1 MNSAGS
7 YFSITNHPSKTL
19 RWWYSHRGEID
30 MNPPYQ
36 RKGKL
41 WSVSDK
47 AYLVDSIINGFD
59 IPKLYLA
66 DFKHRD
72 SKLNS
77 KKLPYAIVDGKQR
90 FEAVV
95 DFFEGR
101 VVLNSDFVWRRNPK
115 LKLGGL
121 SFRDLERGHPD
132 IAEIFENEN
141 WDVMSVVS
149 DNEDD
154 INELF
159 VRLNRSKALTGS
171 EIRNAMVGPVSDVT
185 RTIADHS
192 FFKETIKFSTKRA
205 GDLNTAAKL
214 LLFEYRGATA
224 STKKVD
230 LDKFTKAEDI
240 IDERLEL
247 SGRRAINTLDSM
259 NEVFLPRDT
268 LLASSGLVPVYYWMV
283 RKLPEAMLVRLREF
297 LVEFEDRRKAN
308 RDLQRT
314 NPSAPSESIF
324 SRFDA
329 LNRSTNDQG
338 SHTGRLAILEQEF
351 ETWLD
356 SN

>member
-1 MNSAGS
+1 MNNPSG

-19 RWWYSHRGEID
+19 RWWYAHRDEID
-30 MNPPYQ
+30 MSPPYQ

-41 WSVSDK
+41 WSISDK

-59 IPKLYLA
+59 VPKLYLA

-72 SKLNS
+72 STLNS
-77 KKLPYAIVDGKQR
+77 KKLPYAIIDGKQR
-90 FEAVV
+90 FEAMV

-101 VVLNSDFVWRRNPK
+101 IVLNSDFILRKNPK

-121 SFRDLERGHPD
+121 SFKDLERGYPD
-132 IAEIFENEN
+132 IAEMFENEN

-185 RTIADHS
+185 RTVADHS
-192 FFKETIKFSTKRA
+192 FFNETIKFSTKRA

-214 LLFEYRGATA
+214 LLFEYRGSPT

-230 LDKFTKAEDI
+230 LDKFTQSKVIEP
-240 IDERLEL
+240 EKLEL
-247 SGRRAINTLDSM
+247 AGRRSITILNNM

-268 LLASSGLVPVYYWMV
+268 LLSSSGLIPVYYWLV
-283 RKLPEAMLVRLREF
+283 RNLLDKEFVRLREF
-297 LVEFEDRRKAN
+297 LVDFEIRRKKN
-308 RDLQRT
+308 RDNQRSDS
-314 NPSAPSESIF
+314 NASSETTF

-338 SHTGRLAILEQEF
+338 SHVGRIDILTSEF
-351 ETWLD
+351 REWL
-356 SN
+356 SKN

>member
-1 MNSAGS
+1 MDNSMG

-30 MNPPYQ
+30 MDPPYQ

-101 VVLNSDFVWRRNPK
+101 VVLNSDFVWRQNPK

-121 SFRDLERGHPD
+121 SFKDLERGHPE

-149 DNEDD
+149 DNEED

-214 LLFEYRGATA
+214 ILFEYRGAPM

-230 LDKFTKAEDI
+230 LDKFTQSKS
-240 IDERLEL
+240 IDSEKLEL
-247 SGRRAINTLDSM
+247 SGRRAINVLDDM
-259 NEVFLPRDT
+259 NEVFLPRDA
-268 LLASSGLVPVYYWMV
+268 LLSSSGLVPVYYWMV
-283 RKLPEAMLVRLREF
+283 RKLSNEKLVRLREF
-297 LVEFEDRRKAN
+297 LVDFEDRRKAN

-314 NPSAPSESIF
+314 NPNARSETIF

-338 SHTGRLAILEQEF
+338 SHAGRLEILGDEF
-351 ETWLD
+351 EAWLKK
-356 SN
+356 N

>member
-1 MNSAGS
+1 MNSSSS

-19 RWWYSHRGEID
+19 RWWYSHRTEID

-95 DFFEGR
+95 DFFEGH
-101 VVLNSDFVWRRNPK
+101 VVLNSDFVWRGNPK

-121 SFRDLERGHPD
+121 SFRDLERGYPE
-132 IAEIFENEN
+132 IAEVFENEN

-171 EIRNAMVGPVSDVT
+171 EIRNAMVGPVSDIT
-185 RTIADHS
+185 RTISDHS

-214 LLFEYRGATA
+214 LLFEYRGAPT

-230 LDKFTKAEDI
+230 LDRFTKSLSIEG
-240 IDERLEL
+240 EKLEL
-247 SGRRAINTLDSM
+247 SGRRAITALD
-259 NEVFLPRDT
+259 NLKEVFLPRDT
-268 LLASSGLVPVYYWMV
+268 LLTSSGLVPVYYWMA
-283 RKLPEAMLVRLREF
+283 RKLEDEKLVRLREF
-297 LVEFEDRRKAN
+297 LVNFEEQRKEN

-314 NPSAPSESIF
+314 NPNAPSVSIF

-338 SHTGRLAILEQEF
+338 SHTGRLEILENEF
-351 ETWLD
+351 NEWLKI
-356 SN
+356 N

>member
-1 MNSAGS
+1 MNSSSG
-7 YFSITNHPSKTL
+7 YLSISNHPPKTL
-19 RWWYSHRGEID
+19 RWWYSHRAEID
-30 MNPPYQ
+30 MDPPYQ

-72 SKLNS
+72 SSLNS

-121 SFRDLERGHPD
+121 SFRDLEKGHPD
-132 IAEIFENEN
+132 IAEIFQNEN

-171 EIRNAMVGPVSDVT
+171 EIRNAMVGPVSEIT
-185 RTIADHS
+185 RTIGEHS
-192 FFKETIKFSTKRA
+192 FFEETIKFSTKRA

-214 LLFEYRGATA
+214 LLFEYRGNPV

-230 LDKFTKAEDI
+230 LDKFTQSKSIED
-240 IDERLEL
+240 EKLEL

-259 NEVFLPRDT
+259 KEIFLPRDT
-268 LLASSGLVPVYYWMV
+268 LLASSGLVPVYYWLV
-283 RKLPEAMLVRLREF
+283 RKLSNEKLVRFREF
-297 LVEFEDRRKAN
+297 LVDFEDQRKAN

-314 NPSAPSESIF
+314 DPNAPSESKF

-338 SHTGRLAILEQEF
+338 SHTGRLKILEDEF
-351 ETWLD
+351 IDWLD
-356 SN
+356 LS